1 MNREVQKRYF
11 KEFGVSMGLYT
22 VLLAGSI
29 IVLSNFEIPKSAQ
42 IVIALIPVAP
52 AAFAVIAVLRA
63 LRDSDELQQK
73 IQFQAVAF
81 SGILTGLLTFS
92 YGFLENIGFPHLP
105 TLYVFPLMLMLWGI
119 GVGIFAWKYR

>member
-1 MNREVQKRYF
+1 
-11 KEFGVSMGLYT
+11 MGLYA
-22 VLLAGSI
+22 VLLSGSI
-29 IVLSNFEIPKSAQ
+29 IVLSNLELPKVAQ
-42 IVIALIPVAP
+42 IVIALIPVVP
-52 AAFAVIAVLRA
+52 AAFAMIAVLRA

-105 TLYVFPLMLMLWGI
+105 TLYVFPLMLMLWGA

>member
-73 IQFQAVAF
+73 IQFQDF
-81 SGILTGLLTFS
+81 
-92 YGFLENIGFPHLP
+92 
-105 TLYVFPLMLMLWGI
+105 
-119 GVGIFAWKYR
+119 

>member
-1 MNREVQKRYF
+1 
-11 KEFGVSMGLYT
+11 MGLYT

>member
-1 MNREVQKRYF
+1 MNREVQKRYV

>member
-11 KEFGVSMGLYT
+11 KEFGISMGLYA
-22 VLLAGSI
+22 VLLSGSI
-29 IVLSNFEIPKSAQ
+29 IVLSNLELPKVAQ
-42 IVIALIPVAP
+42 IVIALIPVVP
-52 AAFAVIAVLRA
+52 AAFAMIAVLRA

-105 TLYVFPLMLMLWGI
+105 TLYVFPLMLMLWGA